1 MMNLPSLEP
10 RWLAILAATALAA
23 SPAAAHIAVS
33 SGPAPANA
41 TSKIVFGVGHGCA
54 GADTLSVTIEI
65 PAGVTSVRAVRSDF
79 GKPALQKNGAG
90 AVTSVTW
97 QKVDAEV
104 LDADDGYYELTL
116 RVRTPDAPFT
126 RLFWR
131 IHQTCRA
138 MDGTETTVP
147 WVALPGESGEPAAPL
162 VLLPAR
168 RNGWNAWTLPTG
180 ASVAPVDMARF
191 FGDAQ
196 IVWRGLA
203 AYSASPTIAALVA
216 ATPGVTALTE
226 LAAGDEIW
234 VKY

>member
-90 AVTSVTW
+90 S
-97 QKVDAEV
+97 Q
-104 LDADDGYYELTL
+104 EL
-116 RVRTPDAPFT
+116 
-126 RLFWR
+126 
-131 IHQTCRA
+131 
-138 MDGTETTVP
+138 
-147 WVALPGESGEPAAPL
+147 
-162 VLLPAR
+162 
-168 RNGWNAWTLPTG
+168 
-180 ASVAPVDMARF
+180 
-191 FGDAQ
+191 
-196 IVWRGLA
+196 
-203 AYSASPTIAALVA
+203 
-216 ATPGVTALTE
+216 
-226 LAAGDEIW
+226 
-234 VKY
+234 